1 MGAFHFVFDRV
12 ANILYEE
19 IEKEQEVWRACKT
32 ICYSIGLEVI
42 TFHLLSFILYQSKKT
57 LGGWHNTARGLI
69 SRDFAVITTSDLSS
83 S

>member
-32 ICYSIGLEVI
+32 IWYSLGVLTIPLIFQV
-42 TFHLLSFILYQSKKT
+42 FDNNLSQ
-57 LGGWHNTARGLI
+57 TAKI
-69 SRDFAVITTSDLSS
+69 AVSL
-83 S
+83 